1 MRRVAYRL
9 YLNTNVYVFGRTLE
23 KSNSRIILDLAK
35 TGVLTLIVS
44 DTLIN
49 EVKEVFTRLFG
60 REVGKYA
67 RFYVESFPNKQM
79 VDALEIAREGEKYA
93 PYAKEEDW
101 DHLTAAKLGGAEY
114 FITTDRDFIESNAR
128 TVMNILTPK
137 KFIELTG
144 IKPYDTP
151 NEE

>member
-9 YLNTNVYVFGRTLE
+9 YLDTNIYIFGRTLE
-23 KSNSRIILDLAK
+23 RSNSRIILDLAK
-35 TGVLTLIVS
+35 TGVLTLVVS

-67 RFYVESFPNKQM
+67 RFYVESFPNRQK
-79 VDALEIAREGEKYA
+79 VDALEIAKERKKYA
-93 PYAKEEDW
+93 SYAREEDL
-101 DHLTAAKLGGAEY
+101 DHLTAAKPGGAEY
-114 FITTDRDFIESNAR
+114 FITTDRDFIESNVK

-137 KFIELTG
+137 KFIELIG

>member
-1 MRRVAYRL
+1 MRRIAYRL
-9 YLNTNVYVFGRTLE
+9 YLDTNIYVFGRTLE
-23 KSNSRIILDLAK
+23 RSNSRTILDLAK
-35 TGVLTLIVS
+35 TGVLILIVS

-49 EVKEVFTRLFG
+49 EVKEVLTRLFG
-60 REVGKYA
+60 REVGRYA
-67 RFYVESFPNKQM
+67 RFYVESFPYKQK
-79 VDALEIAREGEKYA
+79 VDALQIAKEREKYA
-93 PYAKEEDW
+93 PHAREEDL

-114 FITTDRDFIESNAR
+114 FITTDRDFIESNAK

-137 KFIELTG
+137 KFIELIG